1 MDSPRWILHADMD
14 AFYASV
20 EQRDHPELRGRP
32 VIVGAESAR
41 GVVAAASYEARRFG
55 VRSAMP
61 AFRARQLCPDGVFVS
76 SHMSHYAAVSAEV
89 QAIFERF
96 TPLVEPLSLD
106 EAFLD
111 VSGSAH
117 LFGGVESLAR
127 QLRQA
132 VYEQTELPI
141 SVGVAPVKLVAK
153 IACNLAKPDGLK
165 IVLPEQVRA
174 VLDPLP
180 VGELWGVG
188 PVLQRRLAA
197 LGIQTIGDL
206 AEYDTRA
213 LCSALGPRAG
223 ELRALA
229 RGEDERPVVADR
241 APKSYGEENT
251 FDADVS
257 DARRI
262 AEVIAA
268 HSDAVARRVRRDGM
282 RGRTV
287 TLKVKLGRAA
297 PRASST
303 DEPRYPLL
311 TRSKTLSDAVDDA
324 EVMRRVALELWQAAA
339 VREPIRLLGVSLS
352 GLVAAG
358 ASGAEPQQLELFHEP
373 ARRPELGAA
382 LDAIVERF
390 GEGSIRRAVETPD
403 KITHTRQ
410 RKRGV
415 AVEDAATESESRT
428 RSQPPARPG
437 TRAEPASTRSERPR
451 RS

>member
-1 MDSPRWILHADMD
+1 MTQRWILHADMD

-76 SHMSHYAAVSAEV
+76 SHMAHYVAVSAEV
-89 QAIFERF
+89 QAVFERF

-111 VSGSAH
+111 VTGSVH
-117 LFGGVESLAR
+117 LFGGIEPLAR
-127 QLRQA
+127 ELRRA

-153 IACNLAKPDGLK
+153 IACNLAKPNGLK
-165 IVLPEQVRA
+165 IVPPEQVRA
-174 VLDPLP
+174 VLEPLP

-197 LGIQTIGDL
+197 LGVQTIGDL
-206 AEYDTRA
+206 AAYDTRA

-223 ELRALA
+223 ELQSLA
-229 RGEDERPVVADR
+229 RAEDERPVIADR

-251 FDADVS
+251 FESDVS
-257 DARRI
+257 SERRI
-262 AEVIAA
+262 ADVIAA
-268 HSDAVARRVRRDGM
+268 HCDAVARRVRRDGY
-282 RGRTV
+282 RGRTI
-287 TLKVKLGRAA
+287 TLKVKLGRAL
-297 PRASST
+297 PRAASS

-311 TRSKTLSDAVDDA
+311 TRSKTLSDATDDA
-324 EVMRRVALELWQAAA
+324 DAMRRVALELWRAAG
-339 VREPIRLLGVSLS
+339 VREPIRLLGVALS
-352 GLVAAG
+352 GLAPASAG
-358 ASGAEPQQLELFHEP
+358 AGQPEQLELFREP

-390 GEGSIRRAVETPD
+390 GEGSIRRAVEVPD

-410 RKRGV
+410 RKRGL
-415 AVEDAATESESRT
+415 AS
-428 RSQPPARPG
+428 PG
-437 TRAEPASTRSERPR
+437 DDDD
-451 RS
+451 

>member
-1 MDSPRWILHADMD
+1 MSQRWILHADMD

-32 VIVGAESAR
+32 VIVGAGSPR

-61 AFRARQLCPDGVFVS
+61 GFRARQLCPDAVFVS

-111 VSGSAH
+111 ISGSIH
-117 LFGGVESLAR
+117 LFGGVEALAKA
-127 QLRQA
+127 LRRS
-132 VYEQTELPI
+132 VFEETELPV
-141 SVGVAPVKLVAK
+141 SVGVGPAKLIAK
-153 IACNLAKPDGLK
+153 IACNLAKPNGLK
-165 IVLPEQVRA
+165 IVAAGEVRR

-180 VGELWGVG
+180 VEHLWGVG

-197 LGIQTIGDL
+197 LGIQTLADL
-206 AEYDTRA
+206 ADYDQRS

-223 ELRALA
+223 ELQALA

-251 FDADVS
+251 FETDVS
-257 DARRI
+257 SERRI

-268 HSDAVARRVRRDGM
+268 HADAVMRRVRRDRY
-282 RGRTV
+282 RGRTI
-287 TLKVKLGRAA
+287 TLKIKLARAL
-297 PRASST
+297 PR
-303 DEPRYPLL
+303 EPGQEPHYPLL
-311 TRSKTLSDAVDDA
+311 TRSKTLSEPTDDA
-324 EVMRRVALELWQAAA
+324 EQMRRVALELWHAAL
-339 VREPIRLLGVSLS
+339 VREPIRLLGLSLS
-352 GLVAAG
+352 GLAHEG
-358 ASGAEPQQLELFHEP
+358 ASDAEPAQLELFRE
-373 ARRPELGAA
+373 ATGRPPLGAA

-390 GEGSIRRAVETPD
+390 GEGAIRRAVETPD

-410 RKRGV
+410 RKRGLIR
-415 AVEDAATESESRT
+415 APESRT
-428 RSQPPARPG
+428 KSPPPAPRG
-437 TRAEPASTRSERPR
+437 KSTAPASTSANRTKRS
-451 RS
+451 